1 MSWRIRK
8 QRFLF
13 NFYQSKILLL
23 IFLLAW
29 ILLIFPRSKSCK
41 PQVLFFFYLN
51 ERLNDIFNKDLKLK
65 SGRDVAI
72 ESFLNG
78 TAMLLINYS
87 VSDHH
92 VRILQILLFKYSMA
106 IMMNPS
112 PTYPTNSLNGKPIPI
127 KGWPCIIQLCEF
139 FIVVSIIFLMHLL
152 IILCSVNPWKIKF
165 LNRIRLN
172 RYCKYLCGVINLF
185 QSIAYFHQLND
196 GQNEKILVK
205 VRSGI
210 ILQLHAAIDRSVHS
224 VYPYPI
230 WI

>member
-41 PQVLFFFYLN
+41 PQVLFFFNLN

-92 VRILQILLFKYSMA
+92 LRILQILLFKYSMA

-112 PTYPTNSLNGKPIPI
+112 PTYPTNSLNG
-127 KGWPCIIQLCEF
+127 
-139 FIVVSIIFLMHLL
+139 
-152 IILCSVNPWKIKF
+152 
-165 LNRIRLN
+165 
-172 RYCKYLCGVINLF
+172 NL
-185 QSIAYFHQLND
+185 SPLKD
-196 GQNEKILVK
+196 DLV
-205 VRSGI
+205 
-210 ILQLHAAIDRSVHS
+210 
-224 VYPYPI
+224 
-230 WI
+230 